1 MVLYALSYSLKAIYT
16 VQLTYKV
23 IMYKVCFCKIISNYW
38 WVYLFIAG
46 LLLVDQVMTHQMFA
60 SASDEEQQACLLL
73 LLLHQSAWDAN
84 VVEVIAVLLPLSQ
97 PFVLSNCC
105 ASKTYSASEV
115 LRNISIPL
123 GEPHVMAAL
132 SGCQSIVFLSGVF
145 LLVGHKFNI
154 IFLGF
159 LRCSFGSRF

>member
-73 LLLHQSAWDAN
+73 LQHQSAWDAN

-97 PFVLSNCC
+97 PFILSNCS